1 MTNWQ
6 AEIRVMLK
14 PSVNDPQGLSILGAL
29 RSLGFDSVE
38 NVRAG
43 KLMQVQLSA
52 SDRAEAEAAV
62 GRMCAQLLANPVI
75 EVYEFR
81 LEALTPAS

>member
-1 MTNWQ
+1 MTSWR

-38 NVRAG
+38 SVRAG
-43 KLMQVQLSA
+43 KLIQVQLSA
-52 SDRAEAEAAV
+52 PDRAEAEAAV

-75 EVYEFR
+75 EVFEFR
-81 LEALTPAS
+81 LEALAPAS

>member
-1 MTNWQ
+1 VTTWL

-38 NVRAG
+38 SVRAG
-43 KLMQVQLSA
+43 KLIQVQLSA
-52 SDRAEAEAAV
+52 SDQANAEAAV

-81 LEALTPAS
+81 LEALAPAS